1 MQQYSYSRVDLYKR
15 CPYHFKIRY
24 LDKLKELLDYDNAAN
39 PLIIGTAMHMGI
51 ETEDIDLAVKEY
63 LDTFPGLN
71 NLMIE
76 EQIKLEYWIPKA
88 VEFLKVMFADAEFEH
103 EHKIDTDE
111 FIGFVDLIAKHPD
124 GTVSVVDFKYSN
136 SIKNYATSGQL
147 HIYKEMLEQEGYKVR
162 DLSYLFVPKT
172 SIRRKKNETTN
183 EFRKRLMET
192 MDGQQ
197 LTFLPINYDDMEYV
211 YFLNTVEEI
220 EKKIKSGDT
229 KWERDPNG
237 ECFACRALAGE
248 FGTPPN
254 YLDALQDEEGEI
266 IMALPKNERREE
278 KVDIRPDFWIY
289 AESYVGK
296 STFVDNVDNV
306 LFINTDGNTDNTTAP
321 VVAVADKK
329 IKEGRRIKTEHG
341 WQEFLDT
348 VADLTSE
355 ENTFEAVA
363 IDLVEDLYELCRT
376 YVFDQ
381 QGWEH
386 ESDGEWGKGW
396 GLIKTEFN
404 NAIKRLKML
413 GYQIIYISK
422 EKVETTKLKGGA
434 EINHYAPN
442 INDKQANFLSGTV
455 DMTIRAYIN
464 ADDDH
469 VLVLNSD
476 KDSFGGSR
484 IEFKTDEIDLD
495 YDQFVSEL
503 EKAQKGKKT
512 YKDSRKMPVEEDDT
526 DTEEVAEEKP
536 KRSRT
541 HKGKAPEDLSDVEM
555 AEDVSEEIEEEKPK
569 RKRRTKESEEEIDTE
584 TEEEP
589 DEEKPARK
597 RRTRKTADEPT
608 EDEEESDDEEDT
620 DEEVEEKTER
630 ARRSRKTSQ
639 EEPEDEE
646 EEVTTTRRRRR
657 SRRS

>member
-1 MQQYSYSRVDLYKR
+1 MQRYSYSRVDLYKR
-15 CPYHFKIRY
+15 CPYHFKLRY
-24 LDKLKELLDYDNAAN
+24 LDKLTELPDYDNAAN
-39 PLIIGTAMHMGI
+39 PLIIGTAMHKGI
-51 ETEDIDLAVKEY
+51 ETENVDIAVKEY

-88 VEFLKVMFADAEFEH
+88 VEFLKVMFAGAEFEH
-103 EHKIDTDE
+103 EYKINTDN
-111 FIGFVDLIAKHPD
+111 FIGFVDLMAHHSD

-147 HIYKEMLEQEGYKVR
+147 HIYKEQLEQLGYKVR
-162 DLSYLFVPKT
+162 DLSYLFIPKT
-172 SIRRKKNETTN
+172 SIRRKKDETTN
-183 EFRKRLMET
+183 EFRKRLIET
-192 MDGQQ
+192 MDRQE
-197 LTFLPINYDDMEYV
+197 LIFLPINYDDMEYV
-211 YFLNTVEEI
+211 YFLNTIEEI
-220 EKKIKSGDT
+220 ENRIKSGDI

-254 YLDALQDEEGEI
+254 YLDAIQDEEGEI

-278 KVDIRPDFWIY
+278 KIDIRPDFWIY

-296 STFVDNVDNV
+296 STFVDNVENV

-512 YKDSRKMPVEEDDT
+512 YKDSRKTPVDEDDT
-526 DTEEVAEEKP
+526 DIEEVAEEKP

-541 HKGKAPEDLSDVEM
+541 RKSKAPEDLSDVEM
-555 AEDVSEEIEEEKPK
+555 AEDVSEETDEKPN
-569 RKRRTKESEEEIDTE
+569 RKRRANESEEVVDDTE
-584 TEEEP
+584 EQP
-589 DEEKPARK
+589 DEEKPTRK
-597 RRTRKTADEPT
+597 RRSRKTEEEP
-608 EDEEESDDEEDT
+608 EVDEEESDDAEDT
-620 DEEVEEKTER
+620 EDVEVEEKPRR
-630 ARRSRKTSQ
+630 ARRSRKV
-639 EEPEDEE
+639 EEDEDEE
-646 EEVTTTRRRRR
+646 EEITTTRRRRR
-657 SRRS
+657 SRHS

>member
-1 MQQYSYSRVDLYKR
+1 M
-15 CPYHFKIRY
+15 
-24 LDKLKELLDYDNAAN
+24 LKELPDYDNAAN
-39 PLIIGTAMHMGI
+39 PLIIGTAMHKGI

-197 LTFLPINYDDMEYV
+197 LTFLPINYDDMEYI
-211 YFLNTVEEI
+211 YFINMVEEI
-220 EKKIKSGDT
+220 EAKIAISSNE
-229 KWERDPNG
+229 WLRDPNG

-278 KVDIRPDFWIY
+278 KIDIRPDFWIY

-296 STFVDNVDNV
+296 STFVDNVENV

-512 YKDSRKMPVEEDDT
+512 YKDSRKMPVEEDDDEVT
-526 DTEEVAEEKP
+526 DEKP

-541 HKGKAPEDLSDVEM
+541 RKTKAPEELSDVEM
-555 AEDVSEEIEEEKPK
+555 AEDVSEEIEEDTGEEIKPK

-608 EDEEESDDEEDT
+608 EDEEESDDAEDT
-620 DEEVEEKTER
+620 DEEVEEKPER
-630 ARRSRKTSQ
+630 ARRSRKTTQ

-646 EEVTTTRRRRR
+646 EEVATTRRRRR

>member
-1 MQQYSYSRVDLYKR
+1 M
-15 CPYHFKIRY
+15 
-24 LDKLKELLDYDNAAN
+24 DKLTELPDYDNAAN
-39 PLIIGTAMHMGI
+39 PLIIGTAMHKGI
-51 ETEDIDLAVKEY
+51 ETENVDIAVKEY

-88 VEFLKVMFADAEFEH
+88 VEFLKVMFAGAEFEH
-103 EHKIDTDE
+103 EYRINTNN
-111 FIGFVDLIAKHPD
+111 FIGFVDLMAHHPD

-147 HIYKEMLEQEGYKVR
+147 HIYKEQLEQLGYKVR
-162 DLSYLFVPKT
+162 DLSYLFIPKT

-197 LTFLPINYDDMEYV
+197 LTFLPIDYDDMEYV

-220 EKKIKSGDT
+220 ENKVRSGDT
-229 KWERDPNG
+229 KWVRDPNG

-278 KVDIRPDFWIY
+278 KIDIRPDFWIY

-296 STFVDNVDNV
+296 STFVDNVENV

-495 YDQFVSEL
+495 YGQFVDEL

-512 YKDSRKMPVEEDDT
+512 YKDSRKVPVEEDVD
-526 DTEEVAEEKP
+526 EVTEEKP
-536 KRSRT
+536 KRSHTRKT
-541 HKGKAPEDLSDVEM
+541 KAPEELSDVEM
-555 AEDVSEEIEEEKPK
+555 AEDVSEETDEVDETDEKPK
-569 RKRRTKESEEEIDTE
+569 RKRRTNESEEVVDG
-584 TEEEP
+584 TEEQP
-589 DEEKPARK
+589 DEEKPTRK
-597 RRTRKTADEPT
+597 RRSRKIAEEP
-608 EDEEESDDEEDT
+608 EVDEEESDDAEDT
-620 DEEVEEKTER
+620 EDAEVEEKPRR
-630 ARRSRKTSQ
+630 ARRSRKTTQ

-646 EEVTTTRRRRR
+646 EEVATTRRRRR

>member
-1 MQQYSYSRVDLYKR
+1 MTKYSYSRVDLYKR
-15 CPYHFKIRY
+15 CPYHFKLRY
-24 LDKLKELLDYDNAAN
+24 LDKLTELPDYDNAAN
-39 PLIIGTAMHMGI
+39 PLIIGTAMHKGI
-51 ETEDIDLAVKEY
+51 ETENVDIAVKEY

-88 VEFLKVMFADAEFEH
+88 VEFLKVMFAGAEFEH
-103 EHKIDTDE
+103 EYKINTDN
-111 FIGFVDLIAKHPD
+111 FIGFVDLMAHHPD

-147 HIYKEMLEQEGYKVR
+147 HIYKEQLEQLGYKVR
-162 DLSYLFVPKT
+162 DLSYLFIPKT

-197 LTFLPINYDDMEYV
+197 LTFLPIDYDDMEYI
-211 YFLNTVEEI
+211 YFINTVDEI
-220 EKKIKSGDT
+220 EEKIASGSEE
-229 KWERDPNG
+229 WVRDPHE

-278 KVDIRPDFWIY
+278 KIDVRPDFWIY

-296 STFVDNVDNV
+296 STFVDNVENV

-363 IDLVEDLYELCRT
+363 IDLVEDLYELCRSYILDNKGLEDET
-376 YVFDQ
+376 D
-381 QGWEH
+381 E
-386 ESDGEWGKGW
+386 DWGKGFR
-396 GLIKTEFN
+396 LIKTEFN

-422 EKVETTKLKGGA
+422 ERVETTKLKGGA
-434 EINHYAPN
+434 IINHYTPN
-442 INDKQANFLSGTV
+442 IGDKQANFLSGTV
-455 DMTIRAYIN
+455 DITMRAYIDEN
-464 ADDDH
+464 NEH
-469 VLVLNSD
+469 KLVLVAD
-476 KDSFGGSR
+476 KDNFGGGR
-484 IEFKTDEIDLD
+484 IPFKNKEIDLD
-495 YDQFVSEL
+495 YEQFVDEL

-512 YKDSRKMPVEEDDT
+512 YKDSRKTPVEEESEKVT
-526 DTEEVAEEKP
+526 EEKP

-541 HKGKAPEDLSDVEM
+541 RKTKSPEDLSDVEM

-608 EDEEESDDEEDT
+608 EDEEESDDAEDT
-620 DEEVEEKTER
+620 DEEVEEKPER

>member
-1 MQQYSYSRVDLYKR
+1 MQRYSYSRVDLYKR
-15 CPYHFKIRY
+15 CPYHFKLRY
-24 LDKLKELLDYDNAAN
+24 LDKLIELPDYDNAAN
-39 PLIIGTAMHMGI
+39 PLIIGTAMHKGI
-51 ETEDIDLAVKEY
+51 ETEDVDIAVKEY

-88 VEFLKVMFADAEFEH
+88 VEFLKVMFAGAEFEH
-103 EHKIDTDE
+103 EYRINTNN
-111 FIGFVDLIAKHPD
+111 FIGFVDLMAHHPD

-147 HIYKEMLEQEGYKVR
+147 HIYKEQLEQLGYKVR
-162 DLSYLFVPKT
+162 DLSYLFIPKT

-197 LTFLPINYDDMEYV
+197 LTFLPIDYDDMEYV

-220 EKKIKSGDT
+220 ENKVKSGDT
-229 KWERDPNG
+229 KWVRDPNG

-278 KVDIRPDFWIY
+278 KIDIRPDFWIY

-296 STFVDNVDNV
+296 STFVDNVENV

-495 YDQFVSEL
+495 YGQFVDEL

-512 YKDSRKMPVEEDDT
+512 YKDSRKVPVEEDD
-526 DTEEVAEEKP
+526 DEVTEEKP

-541 HKGKAPEDLSDVEM
+541 RKSKAPEDLSDVEM
-555 AEDVSEEIEEEKPK
+555 AEDVSKETDEVDETDEKPK
-569 RKRRTKESEEEIDTE
+569 RKRRTNESEEVVDDTE
-584 TEEEP
+584 EQPDEEKTTRKRRSRKTEEEP
-589 DEEKPARK
+589 EV
-597 RRTRKTADEPT
+597 
-608 EDEEESDDEEDT
+608 DEEESDDAEDIE
-620 DEEVEEKTER
+620 DDEVEEKPRR
-630 ARRSRKTSQ
+630 ARRSRKV
-639 EEPEDEE
+639 EEDEDEE

>member
-1 MQQYSYSRVDLYKR
+1 MTQYSYSRVDLYKR

-24 LDKLKELLDYDNAAN
+24 LDKLKELPDYDNAAN
-39 PLIIGTAMHMGI
+39 PLIIGTAMHKGI
-51 ETEDIDLAVKEY
+51 ETENVDIAVKEY

-103 EHKIDTDE
+103 EYKINTDN
-111 FIGFVDLIAKHPD
+111 FIGFVDLMAHHPD

-147 HIYKEMLEQEGYKVR
+147 HIYKEQLEQLGYKVR
-162 DLSYLFVPKT
+162 DLSYLFIPKT
-172 SIRRKKNETTN
+172 SIRRKKNEMTN
-183 EFRKRLMET
+183 EFRKRLVKT
-192 MDGQQ
+192 MNGQE
-197 LTFLPINYDDMEYV
+197 LIFLPINYDDMEYV

-220 EKKIKSGDT
+220 ENKIKSGDT
-229 KWERDPNG
+229 KWERDPHE
-237 ECFACRALAGE
+237 ECFACRALAGK

-254 YLDALQDEEGEI
+254 YLDALQDEKGEI
-266 IMALPKNERREE
+266 LMALPKNERREE
-278 KVDIRPDFWIY
+278 KIDVRPDFWIY

-296 STFVDNVDNV
+296 STFVDNVENV

-512 YKDSRKMPVEEDDT
+512 YKDSRNMPVDEDDGEV
-526 DTEEVAEEKP
+526 TEEKT
-536 KRSRT
+536 KRART
-541 HKGKAPEDLSDVEM
+541 RKTKAPEDLSDVEM

-569 RKRRTKESEEEIDTE
+569 RKRRTKESEEVVDDTE
-584 TEEEP
+584 EQP
-589 DEEKPARK
+589 DEEKPTRK
-597 RRTRKTADEPT
+597 RRSRKTEEEP
-608 EDEEESDDEEDT
+608 EVDEEESDDAEDIE
-620 DEEVEEKTER
+620 DGEVEEKPRR
-630 ARRSRKTSQ
+630 ARRSSKV
-639 EEPEDEE
+639 EEEEDEE